1 MKNIQMKLE
10 NQIIL
15 IVSNEPWGDVWYSKH
30 NWAFELAK
38 KNKVF
43 FIDPPKKWH
52 WKNLFSSFI
61 STKKYTEKLQIL
73 AYTNALP
80 FTRFSLI
87 YYINNFIISN
97 RLKKWFSENQISNY
111 IFWTFDP
118 YRFSNPKLL
127 SPLFSIYFIADKYT
141 IKREFDLIKNVDF
154 FFSVS
159 NVLTERLALKNP
171 LVLSHGIAETEF
183 SPEKSIEIKEGFI
196 LYVGSID
203 YRLDSAFVKKL
214 VEQFPQEK
222 FVFIGKLVPTDEEIF
237 TELFLDKK
245 HENLVYHLPI
255 HFKELKNY
263 IAKAKICLAPMQLEV
278 AGNNINH
285 HKLLQYLA
293 QGKPVLSASFKDY
306 EKNDIIHAYQNHE
319 EGIIIMTDL
328 IHNKEEKHIIENRIN
343 FAQQFTYNQLIQKIE
358 VFLSEQHL

>member
-1 MKNIQMKLE
+1 MKLE
-10 NQIIL
+10 NQTIL

-38 KNKVF
+38 KNNVF
-43 FIDPPKKWH
+43 FINPPKKWT
-52 WKNLFSSFI
+52 WKNFLGSFI
-61 STKKYTEKLQIL
+61 STKKYTENLQIL
-73 AYTNALP
+73 NYNNTLP
-80 FTRFSLI
+80 FTRFSII
-87 YYINNFIISN
+87 YHINNIIISY
-97 RLKKWFSENQISNY
+97 RLKNWFSKNNITSY

-118 YRFSNPKLL
+118 YRLSNPKLL
-127 SPLFSIYFIADKYT
+127 NPLFSIYFIADKYT
-141 IKREFDLIKNVDF
+141 IKREFELIKNVDF

-159 NVLTERLALKNP
+159 NVLTERLVLENP

-183 SPEKSIEIKEGFI
+183 NSEAPIEIDEEFI

-214 VEQFPQEK
+214 VEQFPQER

-293 QGKPVLSASFKDY
+293 QGRPVVSASFKDY
-306 EKNDIIHAYQNHE
+306 EESDIIHAYQSHE
-319 EGIIIMTDL
+319 EGIKIMTEL
-328 IHNKEEKHIIENRIN
+328 IHNEEEKHIIENRIN
-343 FAQQFTYNQLIQKIE
+343 FAQQFTYNKLIQKIE
-358 VFLSEQHL
+358 VFLSEQRL